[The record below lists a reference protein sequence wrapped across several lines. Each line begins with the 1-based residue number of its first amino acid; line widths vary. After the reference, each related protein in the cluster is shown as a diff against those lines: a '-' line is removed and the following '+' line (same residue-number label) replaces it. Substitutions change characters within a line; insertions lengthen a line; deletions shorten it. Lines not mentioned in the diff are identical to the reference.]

1 MNLNNTLALA
11 ALLALV
17 AGCGSKS
24 EIGTKLKGDRLPVLA
39 FEQVLEVDPALR
51 DVPITLPPPFAN
63 VDWPQAGGSAGKS
76 MVHLAAG
83 GSLKKIWQQSIGDG
97 ESAQRKLLATPVV
110 AGGKLFAIDTKSQV
124 TALDAATGRML
135 WKRQIKVDK
144 RSGNVAFGGG
154 VAFDNGVLFA
164 TTGYG
169 VTVALDASS
178 GAEKWRHDLEI
189 PLRGAPS
196 VADGKVF
203 VITQD
208 NQLVALSA
216 DAGKQLWDAVA
227 IVENAGLLGAAAPA
241 ISGDT
246 MVIGYSSGELNAI
259 KTDTGQVT
267 WQDNLA
273 RTSRLTALASLTD
286 IDASPVIDRGRVFAI
301 GHGGRMVALDLATGE
316 RVWERS
322 LGGVSTPWVAGDF
335 LFAVTTDSE
344 VVALTRRDGR
354 IRWVT
359 QLQRYDDVDG
369 RKGRVAWQ
377 GPLLASDRLLLTSSN
392 GHVISLSPY
401 TGEVLSSVK
410 MGDGSWLPPILANG
424 IMYVLTSD
432 AKVIAYK

>member
-1 MNLNNTLALA
+1 MNLKNKWALA
-11 ALLALV
+11 AVLALV

-24 EIGTKLKGDRLPVLA
+24 EIGTKLKGERLPVLA
-39 FEQVLEVDPALR
+39 FEQVLEVDPTLR

-63 VDWPQAGGSAGKS
+63 ADWPQAGGSAGKS
-76 MVHLAAG
+76 MVHLTAT

-97 ESAQRKLLATPVV
+97 ERAQRKLLATPVV
-110 AGGKLFAIDTKSQV
+110 AGGKLFAIDTKSNV
-124 TALDAATGRML
+124 TALDAATGRLL
-135 WKRQIKVDK
+135 WKRQIKVEK

-154 VAFDNGVLFA
+154 VAYDKGLVFA
-164 TTGYG
+164 TSGYG
-169 VTVALDASS
+169 VTVALDATS

-203 VITQD
+203 VVTQD
-208 NQLVALSA
+208 NQLVALSI

-241 ISGDT
+241 VSGDT

-273 RTSRLTALASLTD
+273 RSSRLTALASLTD

-301 GHGGRMVALDLATGE
+301 GHGGRMVAIDLATGE

-322 LGGVSTPWVAGDF
+322 IGGVSTPWVAGDF
-335 LFAVTTDSE
+335 LYAVTTDSE

-359 QLQRYDDVDG
+359 QLQRYEDVSG

-401 TGEVLSSVK
+401 TGEVLSSIK
-410 MGDGSWLPPILANG
+410 TGDGSWLPPILANG
-424 IMYVLTSD
+424 VMYVLTSD
-432 AKVIAYK
+432 GKVIAYK

>member
-1 MNLNNTLALA
+1 MSLNNILALA
-11 ALLALV
+11 AALSLV

-51 DVPITLPPPFAN
+51 DVPITLPPPYAN
-63 VDWPQAGGSAGKS
+63 ADWPQAGGAAGKS
-76 MVHLAAG
+76 MVHLTAG

-110 AGGKLFAIDTKSQV
+110 AGGKLFAIDTKSSV
-124 TALDAATGRML
+124 TALDAATGRLL
-135 WKRQIKVDK
+135 WKRQIKVEK
-144 RSGNVAFGGG
+144 RSGSVAFGGG

-169 VTVALDASS
+169 VTVALDATS
-178 GAEKWRHDLEI
+178 GAEKWRNDLEI

-335 LFAVTTDSE
+335 IFAVTTDSE

-359 QLQRYDDVDG
+359 QLQRYEDVGG

-424 IMYVLTSD
+424 VMYVLTKD
-432 AKVIAYK
+432 GKVSAYK

>member
-1 MNLNNTLALA
+1 MTHKNSRALVTLLL
-11 ALLALV
+11 LLA
-17 AGCGSKS
+17 GCSSKS

-39 FEQVLEVDPALR
+39 YEQVLEVDPALR
-51 DVPITLPPPFAN
+51 DVPITLPPPYAN
-63 VDWPQAGGSAGKS
+63 ADWPQSGGSPGKS

-83 GSLKKIWQQSIGDG
+83 GQLRKIWQQSIGAG
-97 ESAQRKLLATPVV
+97 ETSQRKLLAAPVV

-124 TALDAATGRML
+124 TALDAATGRLL
-135 WKRQIKVDK
+135 WKQQIKVGK
-144 RSGNVAFGGG
+144 RSQNVAFGGG
-154 VAFDNGVLFA
+154 VAFEGAMVFA

-169 VTVALDASS
+169 VTVALDAAT
-178 GAEKWRHDLEI
+178 GTEKWRNDQEI

-203 VITQD
+203 VVTQD

-216 DAGKQLWDAVA
+216 DKGVQLWDAVA

-286 IDASPVIDRGRVFAI
+286 VDASPVIDRNRVFAI

-322 LGGVSTPWVAGDF
+322 IGGVSTPWAAGDF
-335 LFAVTTDSE
+335 LFAVTTDGE

-359 QLQRYDDVDG
+359 QLQRYDDVGG

-392 GHVISLSPY
+392 GYIVSLSPY
-401 TGEVLSSVK
+401 TGKVLSSTK
-410 MGDGSWLPPILANG
+410 MGDASWIPPILANG
-424 IMYVLTSD
+424 VMYVLTAD
-432 AKVIAYK
+432 GKVIAYK

>member
-1 MNLNNTLALA
+1 MTFYSRLALVT
-11 ALLALV
+11 LLALC

-39 FEQVLEVDPALR
+39 FEQTLEVDPALR

-63 VDWPQAGGSAGKS
+63 ADWPQSGGSPGKS
-76 MVHLAAG
+76 MVHVTVGARL
-83 GSLKKIWQQSIGDG
+83 SKVWQHSIGNGD
-97 ESAQRKLLATPVV
+97 SRRRKLLSTPVV
-110 AGGKLFAIDTKSQV
+110 AAGRLYAIDTKSNI
-124 TALDAATGRML
+124 TALDAVSGRVL
-135 WKRQIKVDK
+135 WQRQIKVEK
-144 RSGNVAFGGG
+144 RSQNVAFGGG
-154 VAFDNGVLFA
+154 VAFDNGLLFA

-169 VTVALDASS
+169 VTVALEAAT

-203 VITQD
+203 VVTQD

-216 DAGKQLWDAVA
+216 DKGVQMWDAVA
-227 IVENAGLLGAAAPA
+227 IVENAGLLGAAPPA

-335 LFAVTTDSE
+335 LFAVTTDGE

-359 QLQRYDDVDG
+359 QLQRYEDVDG

-401 TGEVLSSVK
+401 TGEVLSSLK
-410 MGDGSWLPPILANG
+410 TGDGSWLPPILANG
-424 IMYVLTSD
+424 MMYVLTTD
-432 AKVIAYK
+432 GNVIAYK